1 MQWSVLVVQW
11 QDSCLLSAPPQKEY
25 NLAKKNILLWYS
37 RYTNSGAPMLKIAI
51 GTDLVPNPRKYLNNA
66 MQPTN
71 HMILLKEEILKHEFY
86 NNSLNIKKCEI
97 CLECHIEDK
106 QLKEGETT
114 YTCQKCKNRK
124 DPKYFLRNNLHPV
137 WYKVTDKGCLAY
149 HHHL

>member
-1 MQWSVLVVQW
+1 MLMIGKCNEVFWLCN
-11 QDSCLLSAPPQKEY
+11 DKIPDLLLARTKKEY

-37 RYTNSGAPMLKIAI
+37 RYKHSGVPMLKIAI

-71 HMILLKEEILKHEFY
+71 HMILLKKEILKHKFY
-86 NNSLNIKKCEI
+86 TNSLNIKKCEI

-106 QLKEGETT
+106 QLNEGETT
-114 YTCQKCKNRK
+114 YTCQKCQSRK

-137 WYKVTDKGCLAY
+137 W
-149 HHHL
+149 